1 MSIEIAI
8 FLAIASGFA
17 GFVDAMAGG
26 GGLIQLPAL
35 LVGLPNKELPLILG
49 TNKVP
54 SIFGTAA
61 AARNYFKN
69 IKPDI
74 PLTLTMMVPAFAGS
88 MGGAA
93 LAVFVPKDFF
103 KPFIVFLLILVAI
116 YTWRKPELGM
126 AENLK
131 FTHKKRLVIVGL
143 IGLMIGFYDGI
154 FGPGTGT
161 FLVFFLV
168 STIGYAFLKA
178 SATAKLV
185 NIATNAGCD
194 LKFSINWSYLVAIR
208 FTSSFCQCDGCD
220 YWLTPC
226 NQRWLTIGSKSIFS
240 SHIFTNYPRCL
251 GYFYKL
257 NLPTQLNIEE
267 GKKWERKK
275 R

>member
-35 LVGLPNKELPLILG
+35 LVGLPNKDLPLILG

-74 PLTLTMMVPAFAGS
+74 PLTITMMVPAFAGS
-88 MGGAA
+88 MAGAA
-93 LAVFVPKDFF
+93 LAATIPKEFF
-103 KPFIVFLLILVAI
+103 KPFLVFLLLVVAI
-116 YTWRKPELGM
+116 YTWRKPEMGM
-126 AENLK
+126 SENLK
-131 FTHKKRLVIVGL
+131 YTNRKRLVIVAV
-143 IGLMIGFYDGI
+143 IGLLIGFYDGI

-168 STIGYAFLKA
+168 SAIGFAFLKA

-185 NIATNAGCD
+185 NIATNAGAI
-194 LKFSINWSYLVAIR
+194 LSFQLTGNIWWQLGLLLAFANVTGAIIGSRLAIR
-208 FTSSFCQCDGCD
+208 G
-220 YWLTPC
+220 
-226 NQRWLTIGSKSIFS
+226 GS
-240 SHIFTNYPRCL
+240 PL
-251 GYFYKL
+251 V
-257 NLPTQLNIEE
+257 
-267 GKKWERKK
+267 RKVFLAVTFLLIA
-275 R
+275 RVAWDTFIS

>member
-35 LVGLPNKELPLILG
+35 LVGLPNKDLPLILG

-74 PLTLTMMVPAFAGS
+74 PLTITMMVPAFAGS
-88 MGGAA
+88 MAGAG
-93 LAVFVPKDFF
+93 LAATIPKEFF
-103 KPFIVFLLILVAI
+103 KPFLVFLLLAVAI

-126 AENLK
+126 SENLK
-131 FTHKKRLVIVGL
+131 YTNRKRLVIVAV
-143 IGLMIGFYDGI
+143 IGLLIGFYDGI

-168 STIGYAFLKA
+168 SAIGFAFLKA

-185 NIATNAGCD
+185 NIATNAGAI
-194 LKFSINWSYLVAIR
+194 LSFQLTGHIWWQLGLLLAFANVTGAIIGSRLAIR
-208 FTSSFCQCDGCD
+208 G
-220 YWLTPC
+220 
-226 NQRWLTIGSKSIFS
+226 GS
-240 SHIFTNYPRCL
+240 PL
-251 GYFYKL
+251 V
-257 NLPTQLNIEE
+257 
-267 GKKWERKK
+267 RKVFLAVTFLLIA
-275 R
+275 RVAWDTFIS

>member
-35 LVGLPNKELPLILG
+35 IVGLPNKELPLILG

-74 PLTLTMMVPAFAGS
+74 PLTLSMMGPAFIGS
-88 MGGAA
+88 MGGAS
-93 LAVFVPKDFF
+93 LAAAVPKDFF
-103 KPFIVFLLILVAI
+103 KPFIVFLLIAVAI
-116 YTWRKPELGM
+116 YTWVKPELGM
-126 AENLK
+126 SENLK
-131 FTHKKRLVIVGL
+131 YTHKKRLVIVAL
-143 IGLMIGFYDGI
+143 IGLLIGFYDGI

-168 STIGYAFLKA
+168 SGIGYTFLKA
-178 SATAKLV
+178 SGTAKLV
-185 NIATNAGCD
+185 NISTNAGAI
-194 LKFSINWSYLVAIR
+194 LSFQLTGHIWWQLGLLLAVANVTGAI
-208 FTSSFCQCDGCD
+208 
-220 YWLTPC
+220 
-226 NQRWLTIGSKSIFS
+226 IGSRLAIKGGS
-240 SHIFTNYPRCL
+240 PL
-251 GYFYKL
+251 V
-257 NLPTQLNIEE
+257 
-267 GKKWERKK
+267 RKVFLAVTFLLIA
-275 R
+275 RVAWDTFIS

>member
-35 LVGLPNKELPLILG
+35 LVGLPSKDLPLILG

-88 MGGAA
+88 MAGAG
-93 LAVFVPKDFF
+93 LAATIPKEFF
-103 KPFIVFLLILVAI
+103 KPFIVFLLVGVAI
-116 YTWRKPELGM
+116 YTWRKPDLGM
-126 AENLK
+126 NENLK
-131 FTHKKRLVIVGL
+131 YTNRKRLVIVAV
-143 IGLMIGFYDGI
+143 IGLLIGFYDGI

-168 STIGYAFLKA
+168 SAIGFAFLKA

-185 NIATNAGCD
+185 NIATNAGAI
-194 LKFSINWSYLVAIR
+194 LSFQLTGHIWWQLGLLLAFANVTGAIIGSRLAIR
-208 FTSSFCQCDGCD
+208 G
-220 YWLTPC
+220 
-226 NQRWLTIGSKSIFS
+226 GS
-240 SHIFTNYPRCL
+240 PL
-251 GYFYKL
+251 V
-257 NLPTQLNIEE
+257 
-267 GKKWERKK
+267 RKVFLAVTFLLIA
-275 R
+275 RVAWDTFIS

>member
-35 LVGLPNKELPLILG
+35 LVGLPNKDLPLILG

-74 PLTLTMMVPAFAGS
+74 PLTITMMVPAFAGS
-88 MGGAA
+88 MAGAA
-93 LAVFVPKDFF
+93 LAATIPKEFF
-103 KPFIVFLLILVAI
+103 KPFLVFLLLVVAI
-116 YTWRKPELGM
+116 YTWRKPEMGM
-126 AENLK
+126 NENLK
-131 FTHKKRLVIVGL
+131 YTNRKRLVIVAV
-143 IGLMIGFYDGI
+143 IGLLIGFYDGI

-161 FLVFFLV
+161 FLGFFLV
-168 STIGYAFLKA
+168 SAIGFAFLKA

-185 NIATNAGCD
+185 NIATNAGAI
-194 LKFSINWSYLVAIR
+194 LSFQLTGHIWWQLGLLLAFANVTGAIIGSRLAIR
-208 FTSSFCQCDGCD
+208 G
-220 YWLTPC
+220 
-226 NQRWLTIGSKSIFS
+226 GS
-240 SHIFTNYPRCL
+240 PL
-251 GYFYKL
+251 V
-257 NLPTQLNIEE
+257 
-267 GKKWERKK
+267 RKVFLAVTFLLIA
-275 R
+275 RVAWDTFIS

>member
-35 LVGLPNKELPLILG
+35 LVGLPNRDLPLILG

-74 PLTLTMMVPAFAGS
+74 PLTITMMVPAFAGS
-88 MGGAA
+88 MAGAA
-93 LAVFVPKDFF
+93 LAATIPKEFF
-103 KPFIVFLLILVAI
+103 KPFLVFLLLVVAI
-116 YTWRKPELGM
+116 YTWRKPEMGM
-126 AENLK
+126 NENLK
-131 FTHKKRLVIVGL
+131 YTNRKRLVIVAV
-143 IGLMIGFYDGI
+143 IGLLIGFYDGI

-168 STIGYAFLKA
+168 SAIGFAFLKA

-185 NIATNAGCD
+185 NIATNAGAI
-194 LKFSINWSYLVAIR
+194 LSFQLTGHIWWQLGLLLAFANVTGAIIGSRLAIR
-208 FTSSFCQCDGCD
+208 G
-220 YWLTPC
+220 
-226 NQRWLTIGSKSIFS
+226 GS
-240 SHIFTNYPRCL
+240 PL
-251 GYFYKL
+251 V
-257 NLPTQLNIEE
+257 
-267 GKKWERKK
+267 RKVFLAVTFLLIA
-275 R
+275 RVAWDTFIS

>member
-26 GGLIQLPAL
+26 GGLIQLPSL
-35 LVGLPNKELPLILG
+35 IIGLPNKELPLILG

-74 PLTLTMMVPAFAGS
+74 PLTLTMMLPAFIGS
-88 MGGAA
+88 IAGAA
-93 LAVFVPKDFF
+93 MAAFVPIGFF
-103 KPFIVFLLILVAI
+103 RPFIVLLLILVAI
-116 YTWRKPELGM
+116 YTWKKPELGM

-131 FTHKKRLVIVGL
+131 FTHSKRLVIVAL
-143 IGLMIGFYDGI
+143 IGFLIGFYDGI

-168 STIGYAFLKA
+168 SVIGYAFLKA
-178 SATAKLV
+178 SGTAKLV
-185 NIATNAGCD
+185 NIATNAG
-194 LKFSINWSYLVAIR
+194 AIL
-208 FTSSFCQCDGCD
+208 SFQ
-220 YWLTPC
+220 LTG
-226 NQRWLTIGSKSIFS
+226 NIWWQLGLLLAIANVTGAIIGSHMAIKGGSALVRKVFLAVIFLLIARVAWDTFIS
-240 SHIFTNYPRCL
+240 
-251 GYFYKL
+251 
-257 NLPTQLNIEE
+257 
-267 GKKWERKK
+267 
-275 R
+275 

>member
-35 LVGLPNKELPLILG
+35 IVGLPNKELPLILG

-74 PLTLTMMVPAFAGS
+74 PLTLSMMGSAFVGS
-88 MGGAA
+88 MGGAS
-93 LAVFVPKDFF
+93 LAAAVPKDFF
-103 KPFIVFLLILVAI
+103 KPFIVFLLIAVAI
-116 YTWRKPELGM
+116 YTWVKPELGM
-126 AENLK
+126 SENLK
-131 FTHKKRLVIVGL
+131 YTHKKRLVIVAL
-143 IGLMIGFYDGI
+143 IGLLIGFYDGI

-168 STIGYAFLKA
+168 SGIGYAFLKA
-178 SATAKLV
+178 SGTAKLV
-185 NIATNAGCD
+185 NISTNAGAI
-194 LKFSINWSYLVAIR
+194 LSFQLTGHIWWQLGLLLAVANVTGAI
-208 FTSSFCQCDGCD
+208 
-220 YWLTPC
+220 
-226 NQRWLTIGSKSIFS
+226 IGSRLAIKGGS
-240 SHIFTNYPRCL
+240 PL
-251 GYFYKL
+251 V
-257 NLPTQLNIEE
+257 
-267 GKKWERKK
+267 RKVFLAVTFLLIT
-275 R
+275 RVAWDTFIS

>member
-35 LVGLPNKELPLILG
+35 LVGLPNKDLPLILG

-69 IKPDI
+69 IKPDL
-74 PLTLTMMVPAFAGS
+74 PLTTTMMVPAFAGS
-88 MGGAA
+88 MAGAG
-93 LAVFVPKDFF
+93 LAATIPKEFF
-103 KPFIVFLLILVAI
+103 KPFLVFLLLAVAI

-126 AENLK
+126 SENLK
-131 FTHKKRLVIVGL
+131 YTNRKRLVIVAVMGL
-143 IGLMIGFYDGI
+143 LIGFYDGI

-168 STIGYAFLKA
+168 SAIGFAFLKA

-185 NIATNAGCD
+185 NIATNAGAI
-194 LKFSINWSYLVAIR
+194 LSFQLTGHIWWQLGLLLAFANVTGAIIGSRLAIR
-208 FTSSFCQCDGCD
+208 G
-220 YWLTPC
+220 
-226 NQRWLTIGSKSIFS
+226 GS
-240 SHIFTNYPRCL
+240 PL
-251 GYFYKL
+251 V
-257 NLPTQLNIEE
+257 
-267 GKKWERKK
+267 RKVFLAVTFLLIA
-275 R
+275 RVAWDTFIS

>member
-35 LVGLPNKELPLILG
+35 LVGLPNKDLPLILG

-88 MGGAA
+88 MAGAG
-93 LAVFVPKDFF
+93 LAATIPKEFF
-103 KPFIVFLLILVAI
+103 KPFIVFLLVGVAI
-116 YTWRKPELGM
+116 YTWRKPDLGM
-126 AENLK
+126 NENLK
-131 FTHKKRLVIVGL
+131 YTNRKRLVIVAV
-143 IGLMIGFYDGI
+143 IGLLIGFYDGI

-168 STIGYAFLKA
+168 SAIGFAFLKA

-185 NIATNAGCD
+185 NIATNAG
-194 LKFSINWSYLVAIR
+194 AIL
-208 FTSSFCQCDGCD
+208 SFQ
-220 YWLTPC
+220 LTGHIWWQLGLLLAFA
-226 NQRWLTIGSKSIFS
+226 NVTGAIIGSRLAIKGGS
-240 SHIFTNYPRCL
+240 PL
-251 GYFYKL
+251 V
-257 NLPTQLNIEE
+257 
-267 GKKWERKK
+267 RKVFLAVTFLLIA
-275 R
+275 RVAWDTFIS

>member
-35 LVGLPNKELPLILG
+35 IVGLPNKELPLILG

-74 PLTLTMMVPAFAGS
+74 PLTLSMMGPAFVGS
-88 MGGAA
+88 MGGAS
-93 LAVFVPKDFF
+93 LAAAVPKDFF
-103 KPFIVFLLILVAI
+103 KPFIVFLLIAVAV
-116 YTWRKPELGM
+116 YTWVKPELGM
-126 AENLK
+126 SENLK
-131 FTHKKRLVIVGL
+131 YTHKKRLVIVAL
-143 IGLMIGFYDGI
+143 IGLLIGFYDGI

-168 STIGYAFLKA
+168 SGIGYAFLKA
-178 SATAKLV
+178 SGTAKLV
-185 NIATNAGCD
+185 NISTNAGAI
-194 LKFSINWSYLVAIR
+194 LSFQLTGHIWWQLGLLLAVANVTGAI
-208 FTSSFCQCDGCD
+208 
-220 YWLTPC
+220 
-226 NQRWLTIGSKSIFS
+226 IGSRLAIKGGS
-240 SHIFTNYPRCL
+240 PL
-251 GYFYKL
+251 V
-257 NLPTQLNIEE
+257 
-267 GKKWERKK
+267 RKVFLAVTFLLIT
-275 R
+275 RVAWDTFIS